1 MDIRKKFV
9 KSVEALEQ
17 VAQRG
22 GGCSITGD
30 VQDQTGQS
38 SEQPDL
44 AVGVPVYCR
53 GAGIHDLQRS
63 LSTQMILQ
71 FYELQL
77 FNGLTKT

>member
-1 MDIRKKFV
+1 LDIRKKFV

-44 AVGVPVYCR
+44 AVGGPVYCR
-53 GAGIHDLQRS
+53 RAGLNDL
-63 LSTQMILQ
+63 
-71 FYELQL
+71 
-77 FNGLTKT
+77 